1 MFKYREGLHM
11 EIQIV
16 SGFLGAGKTTFLNKY
31 LPLLQGRTAVVENEF
46 GEVGLDGELI
56 REDVPVKELSDGC
69 ICCSLAINLK
79 EGIVE
84 IAEKYAP
91 DRILIE
97 PSGIGKLSDVIS
109 ACEKASGEITVEI
122 TNKITIV
129 DACDCAIY
137 AEEFGQFYSDQI
149 ANANTIFL
157 SNAQAATEEEKQ
169 ESLACIKA
177 LNSKAVIY
185 EEDWRDLDGDTLL
198 AILAAG
204 IEKKYQEGGSASE
217 MPDSE
222 PEIEM
227 SLANRCFSNVV
238 LEDSCAMAEED
249 IQYLLEHLNDER
261 YGQVLRAKGIVPAIG
276 GGAWHFDYTHSIQ
289 KYEKA
294 DGGIEEVNRVIVIG
308 CNLNK
313 KEIRK
318 FVYSLGEE

>member
-1 MFKYREGLHM
+1 M

-31 LPLLQGRTAVVENEF
+31 LPFLQGRTAVVENEF

-122 TNKITIV
+122 TSKIAIV
-129 DACDCAIY
+129 DACDCALY

-157 SNAQAATEEEKQ
+157 SNVQAATEEEKQ
-169 ESLACIKA
+169 KSLTCIKE

-185 EEDWRDLDGDTLL
+185 EEDWRDLDGETLL

-204 IEKKYQEGGSASE
+204 IEKEHQEGGSESE
-217 MPDSE
+217 MLDSE

-227 SLANRCFSNVV
+227 SFTNRCFSNVV

-249 IQYLLEHLNDER
+249 IRYLLEHLNDER

-276 GGAWHFDYTHSIQ
+276 GGAWHFDYTSSIQ
-289 KYEKA
+289 NYEKV